1 MMYEDCLA
9 AADAAGLTVKEV
21 GMTGHD
27 GLIRGQRIAIRK
39 NIETTAEKACVLAEE
54 LGHYYTSTGYLLDQE
69 DVWSRQQE
77 RRAREYAYEIMVGFK
92 GIVDA
97 FEYGCRNRYETAE
110 YLGVAEW
117 FLQDALDRYCSKYG
131 KIVRYKNY
139 QICFEPLGVFKSF

>member
-1 MMYEDCLA
+1 MQYEECLA
-9 AADAAGLTVKEV
+9 TADDAGLTVKE
-21 GMTGHD
+21 MDMINHD
-27 GLIRGQRIAIRK
+27 GLIKGQRVAIRK
-39 NIETTAEKACVLAEE
+39 DIETSAEKACVLAEE
-54 LGHYYTSTGYLLDQE
+54 IGHYYTSTGDILDQE
-69 DVWSRQQE
+69 NIWNRQQE

-92 GIVDA
+92 GIVAA

-131 KIVRYKNY
+131 HMVRYKNY